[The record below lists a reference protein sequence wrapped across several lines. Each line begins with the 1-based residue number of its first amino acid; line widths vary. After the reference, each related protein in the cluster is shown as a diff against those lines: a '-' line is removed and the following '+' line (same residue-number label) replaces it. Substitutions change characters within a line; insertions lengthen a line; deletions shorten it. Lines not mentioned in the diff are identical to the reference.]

1 LLLSISQPGSC
12 REPAIGQEE
21 AMNWLTGL
29 DVRSVLILA
38 GLFLIARS
46 GFLRSRRLYPFLR
59 STLTQISEVALVSFV
74 VVFLVLNR
82 FLFQL
87 FFIPSGSMIPTLAI
101 QDRLVVNKFAYRV
114 QQPQRGEVVV
124 FRAPREASEEPC
136 DFIKRVVGLP
146 GETVSVVPDTLC
158 LDGKPIAPIILMSDA
173 RTTGDGLLVE
183 EEADVRVEEDRVRVD
198 GRTVLVA
205 APTGKV
211 QALGQA
217 LLVDGRLE
225 RLLQTEETLHPRP
238 VRPATD
244 GIRAE
249 GTVIVS
255 RGHQDRP
262 RLVVVKGRRLT
273 LRPGY
278 VCINGRRLPES
289 YVRETPRYAM
299 APVRLGAGQYLV
311 LGDNRNNSKDGHV
324 WGALDGSRIIG
335 RAEAI
340 YWPFHHARRLTGE
353 RPVAHAGIW

>member
-1 LLLSISQPGSC
+1 
-12 REPAIGQEE
+12 
-21 AMNWLTGL
+21 MHWLTGL

-38 GLFLIARS
+38 GLFLIARA
-46 GFLRSRRLYPFLR
+46 GLLRTRLFPPLLR
-59 STLTQISEVALVSFV
+59 STLTQMSEIALVSFV
-74 VVFLVLNR
+74 VVFLVLHR

-101 QDRLVVNKFAYRV
+101 QDRLVVNKMAYRV
-114 QQPQRGEVVV
+114 QEPRRGEVVV

-146 GETVSVVPDTLC
+146 GETVSVVPDTLY

-173 RTTGDGLLVE
+173 RSTGDGLLVE
-183 EEADVRVEEDRVRVD
+183 EGAEIRVEEDRVRVD
-198 GRTVLVA
+198 GQTVLVA
-205 APTGKV
+205 AAAGKV
-211 QALGQA
+211 QTVGEAV
-217 LLVDGRLE
+217 LVDDRLE
-225 RLLQTEETLHPRP
+225 RLLRTDETVHPRP

-249 GTVIVS
+249 GTVVCS
-255 RGHQDRP
+255 RGGQARP
-262 RLVVVKGRRLT
+262 RLVVVKGRRLS
-273 LRPGY
+273 LKAGY
-278 VCINGRRLPES
+278 VCVNGRRLPES

-324 WGALDGSRIIG
+324 WGALDGSHIIG

-340 YWPFHHARRLTGE
+340 YWPLHRARRLTEE
-353 RPVAHAGIW
+353 RPLAHAGVW